1 MIEKSRV
8 KMYDIN
14 LSIPLSDANT
24 CSFMQKY
31 LPGIEPVP
39 ADEHNHESSF
49 DRSGGTQPL
58 SWSLKII
65 ACGCWDMPTTI
76 F

>member
-1 MIEKSRV
+1 
-8 KMYDIN
+8 
-14 LSIPLSDANT
+14 
-24 CSFMQKY
+24 MQKY
-31 LPGIEPVP
+31 LPGMEPIP